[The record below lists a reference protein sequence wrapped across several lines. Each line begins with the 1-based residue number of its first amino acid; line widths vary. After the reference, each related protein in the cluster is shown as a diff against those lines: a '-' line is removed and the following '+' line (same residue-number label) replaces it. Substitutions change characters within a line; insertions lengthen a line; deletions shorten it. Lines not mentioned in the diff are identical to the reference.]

1 MPEGPVYLLFDDG
14 TRALLHVDP
23 DAQGTYGTHRG
34 TLSLAEVLKAE
45 TGSVLTT
52 NIGARVRV
60 LRPSL
65 EDLLMRVR
73 RKTQIVYPKDA
84 GFTLLKLGLR
94 PGDRVFETG
103 SGSGA
108 MTIALAWAVS
118 PSGRVV
124 TYEREEAF
132 LRLARENV
140 TRAGF
145 ADVVEFVHA
154 DASQAIA
161 GGPYDAAFIDVR
173 EPWSVLAPLRE
184 ALRPGALVAFLLPT
198 TNQVQKLLQSLQMG
212 FTDVEVLEI
221 LHRYYKPNPARL
233 RPEDRM
239 TGHTG
244 YLVFARREVEGWE
257 EEGKPP
263 VEKGAEA

>member
-1 MPEGPVYLLFDDG
+1 MPVGPVYLLFDDG
-14 TRALLHVDP
+14 TRAFLHIDP

-34 TLSLAEVLKAE
+34 TLSLADIRSIEPGFA
-45 TGSVLTT
+45 LTT

-84 GFTLLKLGLR
+84 GFTLLKLGIR

-118 PSGRVV
+118 PHGRVV
-124 TYEREEAF
+124 TYERGEAF

-145 ADVVEFVHA
+145 ANVVEFVHA
-154 DASQAIA
+154 DASQAIT
-161 GGPYDAAFIDVR
+161 GGPYDAAFVDVR
-173 EPWSVLAPLRE
+173 EPWAVLAPLCKE
-184 ALRPGALVAFLLPT
+184 LRPGALVAFLLPT
-198 TNQVQKLLQSLQMG
+198 TNQVQELLQELQTG
-212 FTDVEVLEI
+212 FADLEVLEI

-257 EEGKPP
+257 EGEEPP
-263 VEKGAEA
+263 VEKEAET